1 MKNKHFLLGGYD
13 AKSCPEKIR
22 KTFDP
27 FYKDIDLDE
36 PSSGAQQRM
45 DSGRL
50 FETLIGDKW
59 LASLDKEKIYQIPNC
74 DRSETSKA
82 NREKLTSEIMNNPG
96 RVIVIWNARLPQLK
110 KSHRTGEPDALIRA
124 EKVNGKYKWIPLDIK
139 DHKVL
144 EGTAKNK
151 QYPTSQISSPLFSKS
166 VPSSFGEGTPRKSDA
181 LQLAH
186 YYFMLEELNMS
197 SKYKVGGIIGR
208 EELIIWHQ
216 LDDNLYN
223 HDSNGKLSALDYY
236 KLEFEKRVNI
246 AKNALNGKA
255 IVGPEWKSECLECPF
270 KTTCKDELRID
281 LDHITLLPGI
291 TPKRAKSHY
300 SVGVSRI
307 DELARLDWRTAKLI
321 DYGCDVQDI
330 IDTVN
335 EEGSNFS
342 PNDLFPE
349 SNEYFDVLGIKNG
362 NDLLKLCNDTAK
374 YANTDTW
381 NLAGSID
388 QARVFKIGKVFR
400 QRGIEKVS
408 LVPHI
413 IEQDVDIEDCDGLVY
428 LIGVRTVGRKKN
440 GEDWKLRSEYNAFV
454 DWSNT
459 DEGEAK
465 VFAEFWNH
473 IQTWKNKAKEN
484 KWGYTAYHYTAHEN
498 SAFIALANKHAGL
511 PGIPSVAEVRDFIE
525 SDKWVDL
532 HKVIST
538 ELIWPTENVTL
549 KEIAKWVRF
558 SWRDSD
564 PNGGNSIAWYKNV
577 INSQEE
583 SVVEANKKR
592 LLEYNADDCQA
603 QSAIRNWIYQITEI
617 SKKEANKLPNISILD
632 ARFRRKSVTN
642 SF

>member
-1 MKNKHFLLGGYD
+1 MKNKNFLLGGYD

-27 FYKDIDLDE
+27 FYKDIELDL
-36 PSSGAQQRM
+36 PSSGVQQRM

-50 FETLIGDKW
+50 FETIIGELWSKQ
-59 LASLDKEKIYQIPNC
+59 LDKEYFYQVPQC
-74 DRSETSKA
+74 DRSESSKK
-82 NREKLTSEIMNNPG
+82 NREKLTLEVMKNPG
-96 RVIVIWNARLPQLK
+96 KVIVIWNARLPQLK

-124 EKVNGKYKWIPLDIK
+124 EKSNGKYNWIPLDIK

-151 QYPTSQISSPLFSKS
+151 TYLSSDLHAPNFSKS
-166 VPSSFGEGTPRKSDA
+166 VAFSFGEGTPKKSDA

-186 YYFMLEELNMS
+186 YYFMLEELGFS
-197 SKYKVGGIIGR
+197 SKNKVGGIIGR
-208 EELIIWHQ
+208 EEKIIWHQ
-216 LDDNLYN
+216 LSDSIYN
-223 HDSNGKLSALDYY
+223 HEVKGKIPTLDYY
-236 KLEFEKRVNI
+236 QFEFDVRINV
-246 AKNALNGKA
+246 AKNAIIGKA
-255 IVGPEWKSECLECPF
+255 IVGPEWKSECLDCPF
-270 KTTCKDELRID
+270 KTTCKDELKID

-307 DELARLDWRTAKLI
+307 DELARLDWKTAKLI
-321 DYGCDVQDI
+321 DFGCDVQEI
-330 IDTVN
+330 IETVH
-335 EEGSNFS
+335 EEGVSTS
-342 PNDLFPE
+342 HLDLFHE
-349 SNEYFDVLGIKNG
+349 SQEYFDVLGIKNS
-362 NDLLKLCNDTAK
+362 NDLVKLCNDTAK

-388 QARVFKIGKVFR
+388 QARVYKIGKVFR
-400 QRGIEKVS
+400 QRGIDKVS

-440 GEDWKLRSEYNAFV
+440 GEDWKLRSEYKAFV

-459 DEGEAK
+459 DDGEAK
-465 VFAEFWNH
+465 VFADFWNH
-473 IQTWKNKAKEN
+473 IQYWKNKAKEQ
-484 KWGYTAYHYTAHEN
+484 KWGYSAYHYTAHEN
-498 SAFIALANKHAGL
+498 SAFISLAKKHQGKAGV
-511 PGIPSVAEVRDFIE
+511 PTVAEVREFIE
-525 SDKWVDL
+525 SDKWIDL

-564 PNGGNSIAWYKNV
+564 PSGGNSIAWYKDA
-577 INSQEE
+577 IGSDEE
-583 SVVEANKKR
+583 SVREANRNR

-603 QSAIRNWIYQITEI
+603 QSAIRNWIYQINEI
-617 SKKEANKLPNISILD
+617 NKKEGKKLPNISSLD
-632 ARFRRKSVTN
+632 NRFRKKIFN
-642 SF
+642 